1 MLVLHLPSFTKALNE
16 TTNVNP
22 MDIIKK
28 TLMIPKQTQMTPKL
42 TPMHTSMS
50 SKLPTLN
57 FENTYE
63 QCIQKLLT
71 TQGLNAPIIQHIKKW
86 LKQHEQITKC

>member
-1 MLVLHLPSFTKALNE
+1 
-16 TTNVNP
+16 
-22 MDIIKK
+22 
-28 TLMIPKQTQMTPKL
+28 
-42 TPMHTSMS
+42 MS

-63 QCIQKLLT
+63 QCIQILLT
-71 TQGLNAPIIQHIKKW
+71 TQGLNAPIIQHIKEW

>member
-1 MLVLHLPSFTKALNE
+1 
-16 TTNVNP
+16 
-22 MDIIKK
+22 
-28 TLMIPKQTQMTPKL
+28 
-42 TPMHTSMS
+42 MS

-71 TQGLNAPIIQHIKKW
+71 TQGLNVPIIQHVKKW